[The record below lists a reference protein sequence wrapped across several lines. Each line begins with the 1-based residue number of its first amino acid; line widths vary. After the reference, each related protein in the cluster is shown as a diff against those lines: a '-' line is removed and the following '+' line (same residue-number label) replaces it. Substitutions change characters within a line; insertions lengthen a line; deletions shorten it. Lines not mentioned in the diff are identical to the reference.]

1 MTLMEKIKRLIDT
14 SRPISWV
21 NTAYP
26 FAAGYLMTGGTIDLR
41 WIIGTIFFLIPYN
54 LLMYGINDVFDYES
68 DINNPR
74 KGGVEGA
81 ILARQYHPM
90 ILRSS
95 ILLALPF
102 VVSLFALGSWQ
113 SALVLS
119 IVLFFVVAYSAKGLR
134 FKEVPFLD
142 SMTSSIHFVGPLV
155 YAYSLLSVV
164 SPAAWLVAAGFFAWG
179 MASQAFGAVQDVIP
193 DRAAGIRS
201 IATIL
206 GARTTIWFSSLMYIA
221 AIAVVAC
228 VGGWAIVVAAAG
240 VAYLW
245 NSAQFLTITDD
256 TSSDARRGWRRFMW
270 LNYIVGAIVTICCML
285 QTLA

>member
-113 SALVLS
+113 SNTTGTYHSTAARYESRKV
-119 IVLFFVVAYSAKGLR
+119 
-134 FKEVPFLD
+134 
-142 SMTSSIHFVGPLV
+142 
-155 YAYSLLSVV
+155 SVQ
-164 SPAAWLVAAGFFAWG
+164 S
-179 MASQAFGAVQDVIP
+179 
-193 DRAAGIRS
+193 
-201 IATIL
+201 
-206 GARTTIWFSSLMYIA
+206 
-221 AIAVVAC
+221 
-228 VGGWAIVVAAAG
+228 
-240 VAYLW
+240 
-245 NSAQFLTITDD
+245 
-256 TSSDARRGWRRFMW
+256 
-270 LNYIVGAIVTICCML
+270 
-285 QTLA
+285 

>member
-1 MTLMEKIKRLIDT
+1 
-14 SRPISWV
+14 
-21 NTAYP
+21 
-26 FAAGYLMTGGTIDLR
+26 
-41 WIIGTIFFLIPYN
+41 
-54 LLMYGINDVFDYES
+54 MYGINDVFDYES

-164 SPAAWLVAAGFFAWG
+164 SPAARLVAAGFFAWG
-179 MASQAFGAVQDVIP
+179 SAADGAVQDVIP

-206 GARTTIWFSSLMYIA
+206 GARTTVWFSSVSCI
-221 AIAVVAC
+221 
-228 VGGWAIVVAAAG
+228 
-240 VAYLW
+240 
-245 NSAQFLTITDD
+245 SP
-256 TSSDARRGWRRFMW
+256 R
-270 LNYIVGAIVTICCML
+270 
-285 QTLA
+285 